1 MPKIEHLHR
10 NPSPTSNYTPSKS
23 LPWTLSYVSPLALQ
37 DDNKKETPPTD
48 GTTSTRQLDPQ
59 LCYYTP
65 VSTLIEMQY
74 DDVLGREAENEL
86 SSTQPDRPAVLATRN
101 SHNRQEKRE
110 EDIRAGLV
118 GSMKIIAGGKDYM
131 DAQES
136 DEVFLNLS
144 ENYKGSQS
152 WTFGRAGTANFVVA
166 RKARLSKIHF
176 IVEHTGGTKQ
186 RAGTVVI
193 RDVSLNGTS
202 VNGRYLGRGNSAL
215 LQNGD
220 VITVG
225 AMEGVP
231 TQDNPDETKFI
242 FTHHMGQ
249 EVPYD
254 ENSFHAKYDMSNDLL
269 GSGAFANVYKAVAR
283 DGGPVRAVKQILKS
297 KVKNPGAVQREI
309 RVLKRI
315 THPGVVQLVDHFEDD
330 QNHYL
335 VMELMENGDLM
346 DFISEFGAIPEF
358 VTREIVK
365 QVLET
370 VRDFH
375 AMGVSHRDI
384 KPDNIL
390 VFQDDPVIVKVSDF
404 GLAKVTHDSI
414 LNTFCGT
421 MAYIAPE
428 ILLSR
433 ERRKANSADPGC
445 YSNLVDM
452 WSIGCLCYVLATGY
466 LPFDGSS
473 HEAIVSAITAGTYC
487 QKPLNDFNISPMG
500 RDFIKCLLTV
510 DPEDR
515 PSAIQILRHPWFSD
529 QSVRL
534 RANNGEGGN
543 AEPQATLDSEKFHD
557 IRRATII
564 GDGPDPDS
572 IPPLMADTDSEIRS
586 RGEPISVE
594 GLVITDKN
602 NEESRIGG
610 MASEAARDAVMQE
623 RRQQEER
630 DDEESMDS
638 DDDGVEVLDGPV
650 DEDFSWVN
658 RNPASETPAE
668 METRIRKELE
678 RKIRVEVET
687 RVRAEN
693 QTILQAQAEQAAR
706 IRAEAEAQRMA
717 EADTDNDESDPEND
731 SYVRVPASS
740 RSRRSRPNTWLNLK
754 SLPSNIHN
762 MSIDIT
768 GDNYRIGRIE
778 SDNQIVID
786 KKPISKDHCVFEKRI
801 MTEPEHDGFYRI
813 FLHDL
818 SRNGVRVNSGKV
830 GRGNSVQLQHG
841 DILHVFTD
849 PSIERGSLSML
860 INFES
865 PEYSYHEGTHR
876 PSKILETAEISPHVQ
891 AEQEE
896 RERARI
902 EQARAEQTRQEL
914 ENGSR
919 YSKTVTTDVSTPVKQ
934 ISRQES
940 RGGRNGFKRDGDT
953 LQSGRQV
960 SVRRTD
966 Y

>member
-1 MPKIEHLHR
+1 
-10 NPSPTSNYTPSKS
+10 
-23 LPWTLSYVSPLALQ
+23 
-37 DDNKKETPPTD
+37 
-48 GTTSTRQLDPQ
+48 
-59 LCYYTP
+59 
-65 VSTLIEMQY
+65 MQY
-74 DDVLGREAENEL
+74 DDVLGREADNEL
-86 SSTQPDRPAVLATRN
+86 SSTQPDRPAVLANRN
-101 SHNRQEKRE
+101 SHGGQKKRD
-110 EDIRAGLV
+110 EDLRAGLV

-131 DAQES
+131 NEQET
-136 DEVFLNLS
+136 DEVFLNLA

-152 WTFGRAGTANFVVA
+152 WTFGRAGSANFVVA

-225 AMEGVP
+225 AMEGVS

-242 FTHHMGQ
+242 FTHHMGP
-249 EVPYD
+249 EVPHD
-254 ENSFHAKYDMSNDLL
+254 ENSFHAKYDMSNELL
-269 GSGAFANVYKAVAR
+269 GSGAFANVYKCVAR

-315 THPGVVQLVDHFEDD
+315 THPGVVQLIDHFEDD
-330 QNHYL
+330 QCHYL

-404 GLAKVTHDSI
+404 GLAKVTQDSI

-466 LPFDGSS
+466 LPFDGTS
-473 HEAIVSAITAGTYC
+473 HEAIVKSITAGTYC

-529 QSVRL
+529 ESVRL
-534 RANNGEGGN
+534 RATNGEG
-543 AEPQATLDSEKFHD
+543 ADISPQATLDSDKFQD

-564 GDGPDPDS
+564 GDGPDPNS
-572 IPPLMADTDSEIRS
+572 MPPLIEDNDSEIRS

-594 GLVITDKN
+594 GLVLTDN
-602 NEESRIGG
+602 DTARVGG
-610 MASEAARDAVMQE
+610 AASEHARDAVMEE
-623 RRQQEER
+623 RRQQER
-630 DDEESMDS
+630 LNEEDSMDS
-638 DDDGVEVLDGPV
+638 DNDGGVQVHDRPV
-650 DEDFSWVN
+650 NSDFSWVN
-658 RNPASETPAE
+658 PARNGSENGSEKDKTESPAE
-668 METRIRKELE
+668 MDARIRKEIE
-678 RKIRVEVET
+678 RKIRNEIEA

-693 QTILQAQAEQAAR
+693 QSILQAQAEQAAR
-706 IRAEAEAQRMA
+706 IRAEAEAQQMA
-717 EADTDNDESDPEND
+717 EADTDNDESDVEDGSVVKIP
-731 SYVRVPASS
+731 SASK
-740 RSRRSRPNTWLNLK
+740 SRRARPNTWLNLK
-754 SLPSNIHN
+754 SLPNTIHN
-762 MSIDIT
+762 LKFDIT
-768 GDNYRIGRIE
+768 GDNYRIGRVV
-778 SDNQIVID
+778 SDNQIVIE
-786 KKPISKDHCVFEKRI
+786 KAPISKDHCIFEKRI
-801 MTEPEHDGFYRI
+801 MTDPKLDGFFKI
-813 FLHDL
+813 FLHDV
-818 SRNGVRVNSGKV
+818 SRNGIRVNSEKIGK
-830 GRGNSVQLQHG
+830 GNSVQLQHG
-841 DILHVFTD
+841 DIVHFFLD
-849 PSIERGSLSML
+849 PQVEGGSLSML
-860 INFES
+860 VNIES
-865 PEYSYHEGTHR
+865 PEYSYHDGPTR
-876 PSKILETAEISPHVQ
+876 PGKLLVTYEISPHVVAEQ
-891 AEQEE
+891 AE
-896 RERARI
+896 REVKRLEQLRA
-902 EQARAEQTRQEL
+902 ETARAEFNARSQ
-914 ENGSR
+914 NGV
-919 YSKTVTTDVSTPVKQ
+919 VTTPVRQ
-934 ISRQES
+934 VSRQSS
-940 RGGRNGFKRDGDT
+940 RRASRNVKREGET
-953 LQSGRQV
+953 LHSGRQV
-960 SVRRTD
+960 SVRRTE

>member
-1 MPKIEHLHR
+1 
-10 NPSPTSNYTPSKS
+10 
-23 LPWTLSYVSPLALQ
+23 
-37 DDNKKETPPTD
+37 
-48 GTTSTRQLDPQ
+48 
-59 LCYYTP
+59 
-65 VSTLIEMQY
+65 MQY

-86 SSTQPDRPAVLATRN
+86 SSTQPDRPAVLASRN
-101 SHNRQEKRE
+101 SHSRQEKRD

-131 DAQES
+131 DEQET
-136 DEVFLNLS
+136 DEVFLNLAKD
-144 ENYKGSQS
+144 YKGSQS
-152 WTFGRAGTANFVVA
+152 WTFGRAGSANFVVA

-225 AMEGVP
+225 AMEGVA

-242 FTHHMGQ
+242 FTHHMGT

-269 GSGAFANVYKAVAR
+269 GSGAFANVYKCVAR
-283 DGGPVRAVKQILKS
+283 DGGPVRAVKQIMKS

-315 THPGVVQLVDHFEDD
+315 THPGVVQLIDHFEDD
-330 QNHYL
+330 QCHYL

-404 GLAKVTHDSI
+404 GLAKVTQDSI

-466 LPFDGSS
+466 LPFDGTS
-473 HEAIVSAITAGTYC
+473 HEAIVKAITAGTYC
-487 QKPLNDFNISPMG
+487 QKPLNEFNISPMG

-510 DPEDR
+510 DPEER

-529 QSVRL
+529 DSVRL
-534 RANNGEGGN
+534 RVTEGEAGD
-543 AEPQATLDSEKFHD
+543 ASPQATLDSDKFQD

-564 GDGPDPDS
+564 GDGPDPNS
-572 IPPLMADTDSEIRS
+572 MPPLMEDNDSEIRS

-594 GLVITDKN
+594 GLVLTDN
-602 NEESRIGG
+602 VETRIGG
-610 MASEAARDAVMQE
+610 AASEMARDAVMEE
-623 RRQQEER
+623 RRQRELLNEK
-630 DDEESMDS
+630 DSMDS
-638 DDDGVEVLDGPV
+638 DTDGGVQAHDRPV
-650 DEDFSWVN
+650 DSNFSWVN
-658 RNPASETPAE
+658 PDRNGTGSEDETPAE
-668 METRIRKELE
+668 MEARIRKELE
-678 RKIRVEVET
+678 RKIRNEVES

-693 QTILQAQAEQAAR
+693 QSILQAQAEQAAR

-717 EADTDNDESDPEND
+717 EADTDNDESDVEDGSVVKIP
-731 SYVRVPASS
+731 SASKT
-740 RSRRSRPNTWLNLK
+740 RRARPNTWLNLK
-754 SLPSNIHN
+754 SLPNTIHE
-762 MSIDIT
+762 IEFDIT
-768 GDNYRIGRIE
+768 GDNYRIGRVV

-786 KKPISKDHCVFEKRI
+786 KAPISKEHCIFEKRI
-801 MTEPEHDGFYRI
+801 MTDPKLDGFFRI
-813 FLHDL
+813 FLHDF
-818 SRNGVRVNSGKV
+818 SRNGIRVNSEKIGK
-830 GRGNSVQLQHG
+830 GNTVQLQHG
-841 DILHVFTD
+841 DIIHLFLD
-849 PSIERGSLSML
+849 PQVEGGSLSML
-860 INFES
+860 VNIES
-865 PEYSYHEGTHR
+865 PEYSYHDGTSR
-876 PSKILETAEISPHVQ
+876 PGKLMRTQDISPHVL
-891 AEQEE
+891 AEQTE
-896 RERARI
+896 RELKRL
-902 EQARAEQTRQEL
+902 EQARAELARADFNSRAF
-914 ENGSR
+914 NGV
-919 YSKTVTTDVSTPVKQ
+919 VTTPVRQ
-934 ISRQES
+934 VSRQSS
-940 RGGRNGFKRDGDT
+940 RRASRSGVKRDGET

-960 SVRRTD
+960 SVRRTE

>member
-1 MPKIEHLHR
+1 
-10 NPSPTSNYTPSKS
+10 
-23 LPWTLSYVSPLALQ
+23 
-37 DDNKKETPPTD
+37 
-48 GTTSTRQLDPQ
+48 
-59 LCYYTP
+59 
-65 VSTLIEMQY
+65 MQY

-86 SSTQPDRPAVLATRN
+86 SSTQPDRPAVLANRN
-101 SHNRQEKRE
+101 SYTRQEKRD

-131 DAQES
+131 DEQES
-136 DEVFLNLS
+136 DEVFLNLADD
-144 ENYKGSQS
+144 YKGSQS
-152 WTFGRAGTANFVVA
+152 WTFGRAGSANFVVA

-225 AMEGVP
+225 AMEGVA

-254 ENSFHAKYDMSNDLL
+254 ENSFHAKYDMSTDLL
-269 GSGAFANVYKAVAR
+269 GSGAFANVYKCVAR
-283 DGGPVRAVKQILKS
+283 DGGPVRAVKQIMKS

-315 THPGVVQLVDHFEDD
+315 THPGVVQLIDHFEDD
-330 QNHYL
+330 QCHYL

-404 GLAKVTHDSI
+404 GLAKVTQDSI

-466 LPFDGSS
+466 LPFDGTS
-473 HEAIVSAITAGTYC
+473 HEAIVKAITAGTYC

-510 DPEDR
+510 DPEER

-529 QSVRL
+529 ESVRL
-534 RANNGEGGN
+534 RANQGDA
-543 AEPQATLDSEKFHD
+543 AEASPQASLDSDKFQD

-564 GDGPDPDS
+564 GDGPDPNS
-572 IPPLMADTDSEIRS
+572 IPPLMDDNDSEIRS

-594 GLVITDKN
+594 GLVLTDN
-602 NEESRIGG
+602 LEARVGG
-610 MASEAARDAVMQE
+610 ATSHASELAREAVMEE
-623 RRQQEER
+623 RRRQELEDAAMDREVQNEIRRQRREAEEYERAVEAERRHQQQLEEEDR
-630 DDEESMDS
+630 MMAEEDE
-638 DDDGVEVLDGPV
+638 GVKVHDGPV
-650 DEDFSWVN
+650 DSDFSWVN
-658 RNPASETPAE
+658 PSRNGNGKNKSETPAE
-668 METRIRKELE
+668 MEARIRKELE
-678 RKIRVEVET
+678 RKIRHEVET
-687 RVRAEN
+687 RVRAET
-693 QTILQAQAEQAAR
+693 QSILQAQAEQAAR

-717 EADTDNDESDPEND
+717 EADTDNDESDMED
-731 SYVRVPASS
+731 GSVVKIPAAGK
-740 RSRRSRPNTWLNLK
+740 SRRARPNTWLNLK
-754 SLPSNIHN
+754 SLPSTIHE
-762 MSIDIT
+762 IEFDIT
-768 GDNYRIGRIE
+768 GDNYRIGRVV

-786 KKPISKDHCVFEKRI
+786 KMPISKDHCIFEKRI
-801 MTEPEHDGFYRI
+801 MTDPQLDGFYKI
-813 FLHDL
+813 FLHDV
-818 SRNGVRVNSGKV
+818 SRNGVRVNSEKV
-830 GRGNSVQLQHG
+830 GKGKSVQLQHG
-841 DILHVFTD
+841 DIIHLFLD
-849 PSIERGSLSML
+849 PQVEGGSLSML
-860 INFES
+860 VSFES
-865 PEYSYHEGTHR
+865 PEYSHHDGPMRSAKLLISH
-876 PSKILETAEISPHVQ
+876 EISPHVV
-891 AEQEE
+891 AEQVE
-896 RERARI
+896 REMKRL
-902 EQARAEQTRQEL
+902 EQARAEAARAEFNARTANGAVTTPVQQVTRQM
-914 ENGSR
+914 SR
-919 YSKTVTTDVSTPVKQ
+919 RAS
-934 ISRQES
+934 
-940 RGGRNGFKRDGDT
+940 RNGVKRDGET

-960 SVRRTD
+960 SVRRTE